1 MFARYA
7 LHATF
12 VVMLLCTGNRAVAF
26 KDDPTNPGAD
36 ARLGKIL
43 DEWQRRSS
51 QWKSLEV
58 RYVGLQNNL
67 NWRDQELF
75 LGRIVLLP
83 KGQALVEVKR
93 SDHAE
98 ERKIE
103 STQWV
108 WTVDALHEIRRE
120 SKKHTVWPISG
131 KDRGRL
137 PAPLVLPFCWNLST
151 EGLNSRYRVELV
163 KEDAETW
170 LLRVAP
176 RSKTGAQ
183 GFTAAFILL
192 DRATYLPRRY
202 HVTSPDG
209 RTTTEYRIKEVRI
222 DQAVPDEV
230 LRLPSG
236 KDWEVT
242 KESILPSFL
251 LSRFSSP
258 DLLP

>member
-1 MFARYA
+1 
-7 LHATF
+7 
-12 VVMLLCTGNRAVAF
+12 MLVLAGSRVDAI
-26 KDDPTNPGAD
+26 DDDQAKSGAD
-36 ARLGKIL
+36 ARVRKIL

-67 NWRDQELF
+67 NWRDKELF
-75 LGRIVLLP
+75 FGRIALLP

-103 STQWV
+103 STQWI
-108 WTVDALHEIRRE
+108 WTGDALHEIRQE
-120 SKKHTVWPISG
+120 SKKRTVRPISA

-137 PAPLVLPFCWNLST
+137 PATLALPFFWNLST

-170 LLRVAP
+170 LIRVAP
-176 RSKTGAQ
+176 RSKPGAQ
-183 GFTAAFILL
+183 WFSAAFILL

-202 HVTSPDG
+202 HVTSPDS
-209 RTTTEYRIKEVRI
+209 RTSTEYRIQEVRI
-222 DQAVPDEV
+222 DRAVPDEV
-230 LRLPSG
+230 LRLPGG

-242 KESILPSFL
+242 KVAESMLPSSF
-251 LSRFSSP
+251 SRFGSP
-258 DLLP
+258 DLFP